1 MISYTTTRY
10 FPKKAKF
17 SSNIH
22 SYKSASKSLKKLY
35 LIKRQEFD
43 NNVLLLSYKKY
54 TGHFSRIFC
63 LYFYLLAVLTYFYL
77 FNSWFSSAND
87 NFTIAQCRDFKYLVQ
102 RQYKVWDG
110 KINDFKEGKVALLY
124 LVIGTK
130 NHQLAMTSSAIHSS
144 IKRSSCFKALTGA
157 TAKEKSYRGSVKE

>member
-1 MISYTTTRY
+1 MTTKQPNFLMIKKKEAVMISYTTTRY
-10 FPKKAKF
+10 FQKKVKF

-77 FNSWFSSAND
+77 FNSWFCSVND
-87 NFTIAQCRDFKYLVQ
+87 NFTIARDFKYLV
-102 RQYKVWDG
+102 
-110 KINDFKEGKVALLY
+110 
-124 LVIGTK
+124 
-130 NHQLAMTSSAIHSS
+130 
-144 IKRSSCFKALTGA
+144 
-157 TAKEKSYRGSVKE
+157 

>member
-1 MISYTTTRY
+1 MMLLTPTLLFFKDEQDIMWKRRENGSFKKKMTTKQPNFLMIKKKAVMISYTTTRY
-10 FPKKAKF
+10 FQKKKAKF

-63 LYFYLLAVLTYFYL
+63 LYFYLFVSRPHL
-77 FNSWFSSAND
+77 FLP
-87 NFTIAQCRDFKYLVQ
+87 I
-102 RQYKVWDG
+102 
-110 KINDFKEGKVALLY
+110 
-124 LVIGTK
+124 
-130 NHQLAMTSSAIHSS
+130 
-144 IKRSSCFKALTGA
+144 
-157 TAKEKSYRGSVKE
+157 

>member
-10 FPKKAKF
+10 FQNKAKF

-77 FNSWFSSAND
+77 FNSWFCSVND
-87 NFTIAQCRDFKYLVQ
+87 NFTIVRDFKYLV
-102 RQYKVWDG
+102 
-110 KINDFKEGKVALLY
+110 
-124 LVIGTK
+124 
-130 NHQLAMTSSAIHSS
+130 
-144 IKRSSCFKALTGA
+144 
-157 TAKEKSYRGSVKE
+157 